1 MKIRIKTFVFVI
13 SILIFFSVL
22 IIAYSTKIIKNIK
35 NQEYLKIS
43 SGLQYDV
50 VEAVESKKDVW
61 LTNAL
66 QVANNLEII
75 NIVKDK
81 NRTDAVNILKK
92 YEKLYKENTDFHN
105 VKILLIDNELK
116 SIAKSWEISSYG
128 ESLNYSPAF
137 KKALQ
142 TKKSVVSLEYSPLGL
157 MLKAVYPIVDNN
169 EFLGLV
175 VFQGGLNSIKR
186 DLKKSNIDFL
196 YLLDKSYMNIAT
208 SLKGN
213 QQIGNY
219 VLSQKDIDNEF
230 LENCLDSLNI
240 EKALSSYSVNKKY
253 LTTALPVLDLEG
265 NKIGV
270 FLIGEKTDFVLHML
284 NENLKIIYILLIFI
298 GFMVLILIVS
308 MFLFLEFNVIRPV
321 AVFRH
326 TFYKISNGS
335 LSFQINVKKK
345 SYLGDLSDAIKNM
358 LSFLRSFIDE
368 VQNAAVSTEVTQ
380 SNLSAEMEK
389 LLSNSTEISANT
401 SDTINT
407 FSKLETK
414 IENALS
420 AVVAIN
426 NSIDVLVDRVEDQSS
441 SVSETTAAIEEMS
454 SSIKSI
460 AEIARVR
467 SRTTEELET
476 VTSKGSRQVNNTR
489 MLIEEIGGNI
499 SNMLEMIDL
508 INNISE
514 QTNLLAMNAAIEA
527 AHAGEHGKGFAVVA
541 GEIRKLAESTKQSS
555 GDIAVS
561 LSLLAE
567 KIKDAVDSVRNTDVS
582 FNEIKKVALTVTES
596 FNEISGSTSELETGT
611 VEMTSISSQ
620 LINIAHDV
628 QTQVENIRTSITEV
642 DGLID
647 GVKVTS
653 NVVVDQMQKIKHGS
667 SSINFSINNV
677 INSLIEN
684 LDNLRNMTVSL
695 HKFHISEK
703 NVIEQ
708 QKFSRRM
715 VILDLI
721 LRHSLW
727 VIKARMYLDGNYEL
741 DDSISVDH
749 TSCPLSEW
757 LNREE
762 SVHLL
767 GKEDYEM
774 LTLVHKKLHDTFRDI
789 IELKEN
795 QKNVSGEEMF
805 KELENSYEEIVLI
818 LSRSKENL

>member
-1 MKIRIKTFVFVI
+1 
-13 SILIFFSVL
+13 
-22 IIAYSTKIIKNIK
+22 
-35 NQEYLKIS
+35 
-43 SGLQYDV
+43 
-50 VEAVESKKDVW
+50 
-61 LTNAL
+61 
-66 QVANNLEII
+66 
-75 NIVKDK
+75 
-81 NRTDAVNILKK
+81 
-92 YEKLYKENTDFHN
+92 
-105 VKILLIDNELK
+105 
-116 SIAKSWEISSYG
+116 
-128 ESLNYSPAF
+128 
-137 KKALQ
+137 
-142 TKKSVVSLEYSPLGL
+142 
-157 MLKAVYPIVDNN
+157 
-169 EFLGLV
+169 
-175 VFQGGLNSIKR
+175 
-186 DLKKSNIDFL
+186 
-196 YLLDKSYMNIAT
+196 
-208 SLKGN
+208 
-213 QQIGNY
+213 
-219 VLSQKDIDNEF
+219 
-230 LENCLDSLNI
+230 
-240 EKALSSYSVNKKY
+240 
-253 LTTALPVLDLEG
+253 
-265 NKIGV
+265 
-270 FLIGEKTDFVLHML
+270 
-284 NENLKIIYILLIFI
+284 
-298 GFMVLILIVS
+298 
-308 MFLFLEFNVIRPV
+308 
-321 AVFRH
+321 
-326 TFYKISNGS
+326 
-335 LSFQINVKKK
+335 
-345 SYLGDLSDAIKNM
+345 
-358 LSFLRSFIDE
+358 
-368 VQNAAVSTEVTQ
+368 
-380 SNLSAEMEK
+380 LSAEMEK